1 MVINRLLDNLS
12 LCIINGYYSKN
23 IHNLTS
29 TQMFIKKNTYP
40 HEKKINSQS
49 TVEYIPASWKPKIS
63 LLPHSKT
70 KLVFSRQCCAGYSQF
85 YLIRFVQSSH
95 LLTKIQ
101 TLHPY
106 LKTYIKW
113 EVFQIFNFYFYFLV
127 MSQSNWL
134 IVETKWN
141 KKKTKNLGGTPFY

>member
-1 MVINRLLDNLS
+1 VVINRLFDNLS

-29 TQMFIKKNTYP
+29 TQMFIKKTPTHRIY
-40 HEKKINSQS
+40 EKKINSQS

-101 TLHPY
+101 SLHPY

-113 EVFQIFNFYFYFLV
+113 EVSKCSNFIFIFLWWANQID
-127 MSQSNWL
+127 
-134 IVETKWN
+134 
-141 KKKTKNLGGTPFY
+141 